1 MIVGTLVDS
10 NVILDVFTGDPV
22 WSTWSTNA
30 IAAAAERGP
39 LVINPMIYAEV
50 SVRFTTIEELD
61 DALPHDDFLR
71 VPLPWDAAFLA
82 GKAYLNYRKNGGART
97 SPLPDLFIG
106 AHAAVAGLSLL
117 TRDRGRYATCFPTV
131 HLDTP

>member
-50 SVRFTTIEELD
+50 SVRFTTIEEFD

-71 VPLPWDAAFLA
+71 VPLPWDATFLA
-82 GKAYLNYRKNGGART
+82 GKAYLTYRKNGGART

-117 TRDRGRYATCFPTV
+117 TRDRGRYAPYFPTV

>member
-1 MIVGTLVDS
+1 M
-10 NVILDVFTGDPV
+10 
-22 WSTWSTNA
+22 
-30 IAAAAERGP
+30 AAAAERGP

-50 SVRFTTIEELD
+50 SVRFATIEELD

-71 VPLPWDAAFLA
+71 VPLPWDATFLA

-97 SPLPDLFIG
+97 SPLPDLFTG

-117 TRDRGRYATCFPTV
+117 TRDRGRYAPYFPTV

>member
-39 LVINPMIYAEV
+39 LIINPMIYAEV
-50 SVRFTTIEELD
+50 SVRFTTIEEFD

-71 VPLPWDAAFLA
+71 VPLPWDATFLA

-117 TRDRGRYATCFPTV
+117 TRDRGRYAPYFPTV